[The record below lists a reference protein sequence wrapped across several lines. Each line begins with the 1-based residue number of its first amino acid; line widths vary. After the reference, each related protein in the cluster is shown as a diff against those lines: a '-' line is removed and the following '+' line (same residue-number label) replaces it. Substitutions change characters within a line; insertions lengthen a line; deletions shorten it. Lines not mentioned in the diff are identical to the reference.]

1 MKEIIKK
8 ILSEGTVPI
17 MSDEGILQIFNYYY
31 NRARAKKQLYSL
43 SGPSRVIKLSVSKE
57 RIDNLDFDEDE
68 IRFAVEKEMYRLFG
82 SHFCGDIKEQRPFG
96 QADKKEADDE
106 RHGYDNRIYINAPFG
121 EIRYK
126 FIQLYAQK
134 CSERG
139 VACDGKFFHKSAEE
153 DAIDNMILYSS
164 HKNINIY
171 LEILEEIKKE
181 LPEFAEQSGSPIASG
196 LNISYYSIVHSGD
209 NSPTYNDWFNEI
221 SEKAFDVTI
230 SRLIAIDDGFYGR
243 LTSQEKQI
251 IDKVSNEALLERA
264 VLITKSR
271 GSRIGGV
278 AGFEFSNEE
287 AQIFRRIVEKYLDNN
302 PDLPNEQI
310 IETLRDCITDITSL
324 ANFGD
329 LEHKDMPISLRE
341 SDYEALGLNASD
353 FKSLKPADKKEET
366 SAKTTKLPKKLYPKE
381 KVKEIF
387 NADERQ
393 IRVKA
398 MQVGYTFAD
407 TEGKTEQELRTMIF
421 DKITLDNES
430 MISILCGGDYQLKR
444 VLVGYGATPKE
455 VSDKSREEL
464 ERMYIEKVG
473 LEQIITAR
481 EEVIKQDEISG
492 KKRTHLYENTLQ
504 AMRMERGKN
513 IMESEEFKSLK
524 TKEEKCA
531 FLDKLSA
538 TELEDAER
546 YYTNHKNA
554 QKMSKIAS
562 YSM

>member
-1 MKEIIKK
+1 MREIIKK
-8 ILSEGTVPI
+8 VLNEGTIPI
-17 MSDEGILQIFNYYY
+17 MSDEGILQVFKYYY
-31 NRARAKKQLYSL
+31 ERVKNNQALVG
-43 SGPSRVIKLSVSKE
+43 GPGVSRILRVSKSKE
-57 RIDNLDFDEDE
+57 RIDNPDYTKQDLVNMVNQEFQRRYGTSKTINFDED
-68 IRFAVEKEMYRLFG
+68 F
-82 SHFCGDIKEQRPFG
+82 PFG
-96 QADKKEADDE
+96 YYNPSEVSS
-106 RHGYDNRIYINAPFG
+106 GNNYDNRIYINAPFG
-121 EIRYK
+121 PERCQ
-126 FIQLYAQK
+126 FILLFVSK
-134 CSERG
+134 CKERG
-139 VACDGKFFHKSAEE
+139 IHCGAKFFEKEANSTAV
-153 DAIDNMILYSS
+153 DNMVLYPI
-164 HKNINIY
+164 HENINDYI
-171 LEILEEIKKE
+171 EILEEIKVE
-181 LPEFAEQSGSPIASG
+181 LPTFVANCGSPIVSAM
-196 LNISYYSIVHSGD
+196 NTSYYSLAHFGD
-209 NSPTYNDWFNEI
+209 KGATYNHWFNRL
-221 SEKAFDVTI
+221 SSKAFYVAMSKLI
-230 SRLIAIDDGFYGR
+230 SKNSDFYNSLDAREKFVVDMISDYELLKQSINNNRNMRIQPELSGFNIGAG
-243 LTSQEKQI
+243 
-251 IDKVSNEALLERA
+251 NA
-264 VLITKSR
+264 VLFKS
-271 GSRIGGV
+271 
-278 AGFEFSNEE
+278 
-287 AQIFRRIVEKYLDNN
+287 IVERFIASS
-302 PDLPNEQI
+302 PDLSTEQI